1 MRKIF
6 DIQKILISFIICSAI
21 FCSNSLAQDYSA
33 QINEVN
39 RILDSLEQGT
49 DISTEDQVFLTEAM
63 KTVNKIPQNK
73 KTDATKKIQ
82 SRYEDYQNYQKLN
95 SMMNDIDNLGVVK
108 SQSVYF
114 LESQIS
120 KIKNASADNLSSN
133 MKKIKDRYE
142 ASAKFYNEGIIDSKI
157 ALELEDI
164 KALKDAMSNS
174 INSSE
179 NQRLHAEIQK
189 KTNEINSLKARKI
202 SKCDGEDE
210 CKPYCKYERV
220 ESCTFCSLFALV
232 FNTVSAIGEKAI
244 TTFSNSVVRVV
255 VVAFGIWLAIQT
267 LLFVSSV
274 ETRDLKDFMQN
285 IIIQGFLVM
294 LVVVI
299 LKTGAG
305 NFFNNFIRP
314 VYITGQKAA
323 QQVFTDCLNEADGA
337 ESESCKADKKILN
350 SDYPLISREYTNS
363 LSPDMGV
370 SIIKTMTMM
379 ENRVRQMKA
388 LGSSLM
394 CESWSSENRRFFIF
408 PYFRFLFVGFAFW
421 TLSMLIIICMPFL
434 MIDAVFQ
441 LGVAVALLPVAVGCF
456 AFKSTR
462 QYSKKVWET
471 FLNSTFTFLFIS
483 VVVLIIIGTLQAT
496 VTSLSEVSESLP
508 ELKSISGEFSAMFN
522 IDGWVNHGGSQYH
535 AAITEN
541 LGVTTQVFIK
551 IVFIFLLAWAVL
563 KMAKSFAGEFASSIS
578 STAIGSS
585 IGTMAAS
592 TTKGMALKTA
602 QPMRE
607 ILGDRMRRGAFRFAR
622 GLRRASSGPSYKKQ
636 KDKIMQ
642 EGKTENGKTTYTDKK
657 GRTHTLE
664 NGVITTTETQNGK
677 EVTTIKTENITLVRT
692 KESKIINGKRVD
704 VYNDEIR
711 PNNELLNEVIRDNG
725 SIDTEK
731 MKKLYAG
738 LSGEQRKQ
746 VQVAILKAATE
757 KRIGKDAHNY
767 GKSDNVAPPEIVE
780 MNSET
785 GEMVIKE
792 VNAKG
797 EVTFS
802 KMRMH
807 ANGHLE
813 TSVTKIND
821 KGEVTTYTSDGIH
834 NKISKRKLSPN
845 ADIKDINNLKDVEN
859 NIDKSK
865 GEKEIWGFSKYYQQ
879 SRHRV
884 NGVPDGIY
892 GKEEIK
898 KAHRFISEKGHEF
911 DKAEIDYLFN

>member
-6 DIQKILISFIICSAI
+6 NIKNFFRLLFLGV
-21 FCSNSLAQDYSA
+21 FLN
-33 QINEVN
+33 
-39 RILDSLEQGT
+39 
-49 DISTEDQVFLTEAM
+49 ISTSNITIADDGSGFTM
-63 KTVNKIPQNK
+63 
-73 KTDATKKIQ
+73 
-82 SRYEDYQNYQKLN
+82 
-95 SMMNDIDNLGVVK
+95 NLGG
-108 SQSVYF
+108 
-114 LESQIS
+114 
-120 KIKNASADNLSSN
+120 SATIFSGTVT
-133 MKKIKDRYE
+133 K
-142 ASAKFYNEGIIDSKI
+142 GIG
-157 ALELEDI
+157 
-164 KALKDAMSNS
+164 
-174 INSSE
+174 
-179 NQRLHAEIQK
+179 
-189 KTNEINSLKARKI
+189 KI
-202 SKCDGEDE
+202 SGSEEITKQGEDLQKTGFEIAAATLKTTEKKGCDGEDE

-305 NFFNNFIRP
+305 NFFNNFIYP
-314 VYITGQKAA
+314 VYKTGQNAA

-337 ESESCKADKKILN
+337 ESETCKADKKILN

-496 VTSLSEVSESLP
+496 VTSLSTANYSVAKSICEETGLFCNFVSEKTIAKNALDNVDGP
-508 ELKSISGEFSAMFN
+508 FSAMFN

-711 PNNELLNEVIRDNG
+711 ANNELLNEVIRDNG

-845 ADIKDINNLKDVEN
+845 ADVKDINNLKDVEN

-865 GEKEIWGFSKYYQQ
+865 EEKEIWGFSKYYQQ

>member
-1 MRKIF
+1 MRKGFNISL
-6 DIQKILISFIICSAI
+6 IAILIAI
-21 FCSNSLAQDYSA
+21 FVSCTTQKSFASHEPAIYF
-33 QINEVN
+33 
-39 RILDSLEQGT
+39 
-49 DISTEDQVFLTEAM
+49 TEDG
-63 KTVNKIPQNK
+63 
-73 KTDATKKIQ
+73 
-82 SRYEDYQNYQKLN
+82 
-95 SMMNDIDNLGVVK
+95 GVTNTF
-108 SQSVYF
+108 QMQAEY
-114 LESQIS
+114 LME
-120 KIKNASADNLSSN
+120 
-133 MKKIKDRYE
+133 E
-142 ASAKFYNEGIIDSKI
+142 SAK
-157 ALELEDI
+157 
-164 KALKDAMSNS
+164 
-174 INSSE
+174 
-179 NQRLHAEIQK
+179 K
-189 KTNEINSLKARKI
+189 KG
-202 SKCDGEDE
+202 CDGVDE

-305 NFFNNFIRP
+305 NFFNNFIYP
-314 VYITGQKAA
+314 VYKTGQNAA

-421 TLSMLIIICMPFL
+421 TLSMLIIICVPFL

-535 AAITEN
+535 AAITKN

-738 LSGEQRKQ
+738 LSGEQRKHM
-746 VQVAILKAATE
+746 QVAILKAATE

-845 ADIKDINNLKDVEN
+845 ADVKDINNLKDVEN

-865 GEKEIWGFSKYYQQ
+865 EEKEIWGFSKYYQQ

-884 NGVPDGIY
+884 NGIPDGIY
-892 GKEEIK
+892 DKEEIK